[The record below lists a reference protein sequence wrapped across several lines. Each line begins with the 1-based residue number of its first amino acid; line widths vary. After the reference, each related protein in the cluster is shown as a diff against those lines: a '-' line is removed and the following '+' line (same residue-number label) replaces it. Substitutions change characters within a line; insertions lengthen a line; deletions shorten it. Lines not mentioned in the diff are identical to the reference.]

1 MAFTIDIQDRAT
13 PAVEG
18 ALSEL
23 QLAGVKPVIGRAVVQ
38 LVQHHFLR
46 LNSSRAN
53 PLGGPRSNFYAQA
66 ARNTRYDV
74 LTDGVLVSV
83 SQIGIRQRLEGGEIL
98 PRNAKYLALPAIA
111 EAYGKRAR
119 EFPNLTILWRRIAG
133 ATRPVALVEAAATPF
148 TRPPANWRAGPPGRH
163 ARNQDQQRRRQSV
176 VLARQIGDAAGR
188 SERAADRPGDDRRRD
203 ERRQR
208 IFPRAPPAHR
218 ARTKIGTGEMTI
230 DHHCRLKAAIR
241 AERRLQAAASA
252 HP

>member
-148 TRPPANWRAGPPGRH
+148 TRPPANWRAGGQVR
-163 ARNQDQQRRRQSV
+163 QDGTRGIKTNSVGGKVLFWLVKSVTQRADPSV
-176 VLARQIGDAAGR
+176 LPTDQ
-188 SERAADRPGDDRRRD
+188 E
-203 ERRQR
+203 
-208 IFPRAPPAHR
+208 
-218 ARTKIGTGEMTI
+218 
-230 DHHCRLKAAIR
+230 
-241 AERRLQAAASA
+241 
-252 HP
+252 

>member
-23 QLAGVKPVIGRAVVQ
+23 QLAGVKPEIGRAVVR
-38 LVQHHFLR
+38 LVRQHFLR
-46 LNSSRAN
+46 LNASRAN

-83 SQIGIRQRLEGGEIL
+83 SQVGIRQRLEGGEIV
-98 PRNAKYLALPAIA
+98 PRHVKYLTLPAIA

-133 ATRPVALVEAAATPF
+133 RTRPVALIEA
-148 TRPPANWRAGPPGRH
+148 TRPTRGVKTDSLGGKIFFWLVKSVTQPADP
-163 ARNQDQQRRRQSV
+163 SV
-176 VLARQIGDAAGR
+176 LP
-188 SERAADRPGDDRRRD
+188 SERELTDSAVTAARDYFDR
-203 ERRQR
+203 
-208 IFPRAPPAHR
+208 
-218 ARTKIGTGEMTI
+218 
-230 DHHCRLKAAIR
+230 
-241 AERRLQAAASA
+241 
-252 HP
+252 